1 MLSAF
6 EDAARSLGVAAQ
18 TMHGRWPDVASVA
31 PVADVVV
38 CHHVFFNVAD
48 AVPFATALTEH
59 ARLAVVVEIPVRHPL
74 SGWNAAF
81 KHFWD
86 LDRPTG
92 PTDADLVAV
101 LREAGFVPEVWHS
114 HRTPL
119 SSHSSDPSTLL
130 PAARRRLCLH
140 PDRDAELAAYLADN
154 PIDFV
159 ETVATLAVARHGDA
173 AGVTREAVFN
183 RRTARRPHRESSGVA
198 RVVDDRAGVQR
209 AGHVVQGELGA
220 HVERRRERSAV
231 EQDARRV
238 GDAGEPVERAD
249 REARLDEAG
258 LAERSFDSGA
268 PSGQVGRVEVRRGGE
283 VEQQRAAGHSFTA
296 SECGGDVELVA
307 ER

>member
-1 MLSAF
+1 MGAADHWSAQLAGWGLPDEIVARAPISPWSHEVATFSVDDTLDRDALSARAAREVLPPYGGAVLDVGCGGGRSSAVLVPPADRLIGVDENATMLTAY
-6 EDAARSLGVAAQ
+6 EDAARSAGVAAQ
-18 TMHGRWPDVASVA
+18 TLQGRWPDVAPIA

-81 KHFWD
+81 RHFWD
-86 LDRPTG
+86 LDRPVG

-130 PAARRRLCLH
+130 PAARRRLCLG
-140 PDRDAELAAYLADN
+140 PERDDELAAYLADH

-159 ETVATLAVARHGDA
+159 ETVTTLRWPGTATIP
-173 AGVTREAVFN
+173 E
-183 RRTARRPHRESSGVA
+183 
-198 RVVDDRAGVQR
+198 
-209 AGHVVQGELGA
+209 
-220 HVERRRERSAV
+220 
-231 EQDARRV
+231 
-238 GDAGEPVERAD
+238 
-249 REARLDEAG
+249 
-258 LAERSFDSGA
+258 
-268 PSGQVGRVEVRRGGE
+268 
-283 VEQQRAAGHSFTA
+283 
-296 SECGGDVELVA
+296 
-307 ER
+307 

>member
-1 MLSAF
+1 MSAADHWSAQLGEWGIPDEILAQAPISPWSHEVATFSVDDTLDRDGMSARVAREVLPVHGGVVLDVGCGGGRSSAVLVPPAERLIGVDANPSMLSAF

-18 TMHGRWPDVASVA
+18 TVHGRWPDVASVA

-101 LREAGFVPEVWHS
+101 FREAGFVPEVWHS

-159 ETVATLAVARHGDA
+159 ETVATLRWPG
-173 AGVTREAVFN
+173 
-183 RRTARRPHRESSGVA
+183 TATPPE
-198 RVVDDRAGVQR
+198 
-209 AGHVVQGELGA
+209 
-220 HVERRRERSAV
+220 
-231 EQDARRV
+231 
-238 GDAGEPVERAD
+238 
-249 REARLDEAG
+249 
-258 LAERSFDSGA
+258 
-268 PSGQVGRVEVRRGGE
+268 
-283 VEQQRAAGHSFTA
+283 
-296 SECGGDVELVA
+296 
-307 ER
+307 

>member
-1 MLSAF
+1 MRAADHWSAQLAEWGIPDEILAQAPISPWSHEVATFSVDDTLDRDGLSARVAREVLPLHGGVVLDVGCGGGRSSAVLVPPAERLIGVDENATMLAAF
-6 EDAARSLGVAAQ
+6 EDAARSAGVAAQ
-18 TMHGRWPDVASVA
+18 TCRGVGPTWRRVT

-86 LDRPTG
+86 LDRPVG

-130 PAARRRLCLH
+130 PAAPPAAVPRTRARRRAGRL
-140 PDRDAELAAYLADN
+140 PRRQSDRLRRDRRH
-154 PIDFV
+154 V
-159 ETVATLAVARHGDA
+159 AVARHGDDP
-173 AGVTREAVFN
+173 GVTTSTVSVGEQ
-183 RRTARRPHRESSGVA
+183 RRRPRSGSSARPCRGRPDRCSARRPCR
-198 RVVDDRAGVQR
+198 
-209 AGHVVQGELGA
+209 
-220 HVERRRERSAV
+220 
-231 EQDARRV
+231 
-238 GDAGEPVERAD
+238 
-249 REARLDEAG
+249 
-258 LAERSFDSGA
+258 
-268 PSGQVGRVEVRRGGE
+268 
-283 VEQQRAAGHSFTA
+283 
-296 SECGGDVELVA
+296 
-307 ER
+307 